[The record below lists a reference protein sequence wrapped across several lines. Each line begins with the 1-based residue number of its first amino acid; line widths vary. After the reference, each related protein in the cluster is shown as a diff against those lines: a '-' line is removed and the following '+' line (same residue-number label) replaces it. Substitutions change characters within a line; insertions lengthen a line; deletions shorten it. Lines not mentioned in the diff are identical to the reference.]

1 MAREV
6 KDFLI
11 IPGMEISSL
20 EGHIIGLNLQ
30 EVVPKKL
37 GVEET
42 VDRIHELGG
51 LAIAC
56 HPKAVLKASLGQ
68 KTNRK
73 FDAVEVVNASA
84 FPFKRSVERARE
96 MAARLGLPQVGGS
109 DAHYPPEIGNAYT
122 LVEAELECDS
132 VVKAISKGL
141 CEPLGEATPFGVR
154 FKREFLA
161 LKVRLFK
168 HKKCSSPHNYGLS
181 KLP

>member
-11 IPGMEISSL
+11 IPGIEISSL
-20 EGHIIGLNLQ
+20 DGHIIGLNIH
-30 EVVPKKL
+30 EMVPKKL
-37 GVEET
+37 SMEET

-56 HPKAVLKASLGQ
+56 HPKAVLKASLGR
-68 KTNRK
+68 KTGRK

-84 FPFKRSVERARE
+84 LPFKRSVERAQE
-96 MAARLGLPQVGGS
+96 IAARLGLPQVGGS

-132 VVKAISKGL
+132 VVKAISKGF
-141 CEPLGEATPFGVR
+141 CQPLGEAIPLRVR
-154 FKREFLA
+154 FKRELLA
-161 LKVRLFK
+161 LKVRLFSIK
-168 HKKCSSPHNYGLS
+168 HV
-181 KLP
+181 